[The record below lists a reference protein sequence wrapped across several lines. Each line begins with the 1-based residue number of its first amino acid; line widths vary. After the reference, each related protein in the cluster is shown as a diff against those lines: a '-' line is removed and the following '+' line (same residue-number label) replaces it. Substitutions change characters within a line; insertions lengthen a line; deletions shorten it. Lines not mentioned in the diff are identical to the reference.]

1 MITRAAR
8 NRRFINALFVA
19 NNIPKGK
26 IDAFDPS
33 TGAFLGTLRD
43 ASGQVI
49 VINQVWAIQFG
60 NGGAAD

>member
-1 MITRAAR
+1 
-8 NRRFINALFVA
+8 LFVA